1 MEGPIKGQLGGQ
13 GWTQHSLFVI
23 SSLFSLELGCS
34 REQAVQGCCSPH
46 VFWGRAFASWGR
58 SDSRLPLSCCWAFS
72 KALPPSSLLRG
83 GGGPTL
89 ASPNHREDPG
99 PGLWTSPARPS
110 LRGGCWRA
118 ALSSGLFHRFYP
130 DWSRGYLQL
139 YFQQFLSFHLNQ
151 WSVFL
156 TLEVKQESIP
166 LTASSRTR
174 MPPEILTKVSKMKA
188 VQWTVAFGNHG
199 NLGCSQS
206 VQICNKGSEKS
217 HGEGRDIILLG
228 GGF

>member
-1 MEGPIKGQLGGQ
+1 MNTAQLVCYQ
-13 GWTQHSLFVI
+13 FTVFSWTGL
-23 SSLFSLELGCS
+23 L
-34 REQAVQGCCSPH
+34 GCCSPH
-46 VFWGRAFASWGR
+46 IFWGWALASWGR
-58 SDSRLPLSCCWAFS
+58 SDPRLPLSCCWAFS
-72 KALPPSSLLRG
+72 KALPLTSLLRG

-89 ASPNHREDPG
+89 ASPNHREDPD
-99 PGLWTSPARPS
+99 PGLWTSPAWPS
-110 LRGGCWRA
+110 PGGSSWHA

-139 YFQQFLSFHLNQ
+139 YFQRFFSFHLNK

-156 TLEVKQESIP
+156 TLEVKEESISP
-166 LTASSRTR
+166 TASSRTQ

-199 NLGCSQS
+199 NLGYSQS
-206 VQICNKGSEKS
+206 VQICNKGSETS